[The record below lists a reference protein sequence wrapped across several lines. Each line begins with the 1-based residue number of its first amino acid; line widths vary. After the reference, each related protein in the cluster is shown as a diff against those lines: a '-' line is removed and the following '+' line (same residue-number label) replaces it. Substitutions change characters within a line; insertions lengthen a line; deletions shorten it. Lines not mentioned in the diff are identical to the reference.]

1 LPKEHPL
8 TPRQFAKEAFGGLS
22 EQERAI
28 ALLIAQ
34 GKSNREIAEALVISQ
49 RTVGTHIGHI
59 YAKLGLGTRA
69 QLVGWV
75 VEKGLGI
82 ASLP

>member
-1 LPKEHPL
+1 MTKPSP
-8 TPRQFAKEAFGGLS
+8 LS

-28 ALLIAQ
+28 ALLMVQ
-34 GKSNREIAEALVISQ
+34 GQSKREIAATLVISQ

-69 QLVGWV
+69 ELASWV
-75 VEKGLGI
+75 MEQGGALT
-82 ASLP
+82 SLP